1 MPRTRR
7 NFSPQFKAQVVLDVL
22 SGTIT
27 QAEICRQ
34 HNIKPQLLTNWKTTV
49 LEGLA
54 SLFEEPTVQDPQQ
67 TRITELE
74 QLVGRQAYELEI
86 LKKVSRLLPGPSPT
100 NGRSS

>member
-7 NFSPQFKAQVVLDVL
+7 NFTPHFKAQVVLDL
-22 SGTIT
+22 LAGTLT

-34 HNIKPQLLTNWKTTV
+34 HNLKPQLLANWKTTV
-49 LEGLA
+49 IDGLP
-54 SLFEEPTVQDPQQ
+54 SLFQEPAIQDPQQ
-67 TRITELE
+67 ARIAELE
-74 QLVGRQAYELEI
+74 QLLGRQAYELEV